1 MDGTRMEFTAVF
13 VVFCAHYCLVQ
24 FRVTGNLECCESQN
38 GKEWTLIR
46 AKYGIASGN
55 FGPVLPTSARS
66 NRQERTH
73 RISSLDR
80 TARGICQKEFS
91 P

>member
-1 MDGTRMEFTAVF
+1 MDGTRTEFTAVF

-46 AKYGIASGN
+46 AKYGIAS
-55 FGPVLPTSARS
+55 
-66 NRQERTH
+66 
-73 RISSLDR
+73 
-80 TARGICQKEFS
+80 
-91 P
+91 